1 MYEGTLQLAID
12 NDIKL
17 IVNGGDM
24 CPLKGAEEFM
34 TEYFLGWLAK
44 CNIAGI
50 KNIGMFGNDDIIAL
64 LHLLESYE
72 EMGFF
77 ERIDGRV
84 VEVDG
89 WKFWGYNYVPD
100 LPFGLKDW
108 VKQDYPMAPSP
119 PQPDTLIITRK
130 GGYDKIDNFQNFLMK
145 RGSIEQDLRNV
156 NLSDPKHTILVT
168 HSPPYGVGLDVC
180 KDGKKVGSK
189 AIMNFIMYQKP
200 VLSLHGH
207 IHESPEITNTWKTMV
222 GETLSVQPGPAP
234 IIVELDESGVEV
246 KYLK

>member
-12 NDIKL
+12 NDVKL

-24 CPLKGAEEFM
+24 CPHRGSEEFM

-44 CNIAGI
+44 CSIAGI
-50 KNIGMFGNDDIIAL
+50 RNIGMFGNDDLIAN
-64 LHLLESYE
+64 LHILDSYVE
-72 EMGFF
+72 ERLF
-77 ERIDGRV
+77 ERIDGNLV
-84 VEVDG
+84 DVDG

-119 PQPDTLIITRK
+119 PQPDTLIITK
-130 GGYDKIDNFQNFLMK
+130 KEGYDVIDNLQQFLMR

-156 NLSDPKHTILVT
+156 NLSDPRHTILVT

-180 KDGKKVGSK
+180 RDGRKVGSK

-200 VLSLHGH
+200 KLSLHGH
-207 IHESPEITNTWKTMV
+207 IHESPRETKIWKTMV
-222 GETLSVQPGPAP
+222 GETLAVQPGPAP
-234 IIVELDESGVEV
+234 IIVELNESGTIV